1 MRISRLSAAVV
12 ALTVGSATAT
22 AMENGNTQWPSGV
35 QTVVPAI
42 LPNPG
47 ETALYNYTLYYH
59 ADSFKDGNGN
69 NLVPGFNLDVVAT
82 APRIVHTWMPKL
94 GPFNMSSAIV
104 IAGNYVDVE
113 QSIPGGKLSDTTT
126 GLNFIYLT
134 PLYLTYNTP
143 SLHVEI
149 GPSVFIPAGHY
160 SADDLANPTV
170 NYFAFQQEL
179 FVTYFP
185 VETLELSV
193 ATVLNVNA
201 ENPDTNYH
209 SGAFVSVDWGVNWA
223 PLASIPNLFFGVG
236 GYYIEQFTD
245 DKINGV
251 TVGPDGFRLKRAAI
265 GPQLVYYFSPK
276 AGIAAKYQQEFG
288 TENGPEGD
296 RFWLQFV
303 TPIKW

>member
-1 MRISRLSAAVV
+1 
-12 ALTVGSATAT
+12 
-22 AMENGNTQWPSGV
+22 
-35 QTVVPAI
+35 
-42 LPNPG
+42 
-47 ETALYNYTLYYH
+47 
-59 ADSFKDGNGN
+59 
-69 NLVPGFNLDVVAT
+69 
-82 APRIVHTWMPKL
+82 
-94 GPFNMSSAIV
+94 
-104 IAGNYVDVE
+104 
-113 QSIPGGKLSDTTT
+113 
-126 GLNFIYLT
+126 
-134 PLYLTYNTP
+134 
-143 SLHVEI
+143 LHVEI

-160 SADDLANPTV
+160 SANDLANPTV

-185 VETLELSV
+185 VETLEFSV
-193 ATVLNVNA
+193 ATVLDVNA

-209 SGAFVSVDWGVNWA
+209 SGAFVSVDWGMNWA
-223 PLASIPNLFFGVG
+223 PLASIPNLFLGVG

-251 TVGPDGFRLKRAAI
+251 KVGPDGFRLKRAAI